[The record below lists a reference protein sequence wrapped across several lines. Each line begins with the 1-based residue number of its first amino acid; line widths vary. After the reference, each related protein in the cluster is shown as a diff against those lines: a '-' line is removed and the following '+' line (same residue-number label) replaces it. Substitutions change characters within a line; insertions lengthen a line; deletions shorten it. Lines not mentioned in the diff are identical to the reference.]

1 MFNFTSI
8 QPKRNTNI
16 LTKAITTMKS
26 LLLACIVCACYSVNA
41 QQHAT
46 QFTQCQLAVDEILT
60 MQSFD
65 VDDPVSEEARYIF
78 FEMYEE
84 LNLIYQTNE
93 NDPTMVGLVDEFN
106 ETMDKAEDLNL
117 NTSMFQADIAHVES
131 LNI

>member
-1 MFNFTSI
+1 
-8 QPKRNTNI
+8 
-16 LTKAITTMKS
+16 
-26 LLLACIVCACYSVNA
+26 
-41 QQHAT
+41 
-46 QFTQCQLAVDEILT
+46 

-65 VDDPVSEEARYIF
+65 IDDPVSEEARYIF